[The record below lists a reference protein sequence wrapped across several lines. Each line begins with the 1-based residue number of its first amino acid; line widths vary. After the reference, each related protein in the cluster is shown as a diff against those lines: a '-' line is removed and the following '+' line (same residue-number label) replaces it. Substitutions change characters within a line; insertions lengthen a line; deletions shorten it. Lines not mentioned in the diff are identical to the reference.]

1 MLTAGLIISCPA
13 ITLLASNRAL
23 SQVSKSLAK
32 SGAMVCGFEGAHYV
46 HNSNA
51 LVMEAADLFGS
62 RSCNLHGIKTFNGAK
77 IDDAILQ
84 TAAVVMQIKAR
95 LPMFL
100 MMLLW
105 ASSPFCRRLTALFM
119 RIKWAHRLGYIK
131 RKSLSAIAIC

>member
-84 TAAVVMQIKAR
+84 TAAVVMQIKSPLANVFDDVIVGKQSI
-95 LPMFL
+95 LP
-100 MMLLW
+100 
-105 ASSPFCRRLTALFM
+105 A
-119 RIKWAHRLGYIK
+119 G
-131 RKSLSAIAIC
+131 